1 MPSHLKGQVIR
12 ATFSLNLSRKIV
24 ALQART
30 QLVTQQISVVQ
41 VAAHVRKSRVVIGQ
55 RCVLC
60 QQNKIADALA
70 FLRKRGTA
78 PLVKDYQ
85 WTKKVKTTQKKPKGL
100 HNRVGCFAGREGL
113 YH

>member
-1 MPSHLKGQVIR
+1 M
-12 ATFSLNLSRKIV
+12 A
-24 ALQART
+24 
-30 QLVTQQISVVQ
+30 Q
-41 VAAHVRKSRVVIGQ
+41 VAAHFRKSRVVIGQ

-60 QQNKIADALA
+60 QQNKIAHALA
-70 FLRKRGTA
+70 FLRKRGTG

-100 HNRVGCFAGREGL
+100 HNIMGCFAGREGL

>member
-30 QLVTQQISVVQ
+30 QLVTQQISMVQ
-41 VAAHVRKSRVVIGQ
+41 VAAHFRKSRVVIGQ

-78 PLVKDYQ
+78 SLVKDYQ

-100 HNRVGCFAGREGL
+100 HNRVDCFAGRERL

>member
-1 MPSHLKGQVIR
+1 M
-12 ATFSLNLSRKIV
+12 
-24 ALQART
+24 
-30 QLVTQQISVVQ
+30 VQ
-41 VAAHVRKSRVVIGQ
+41 VAAHFRKSRVVIGQ

-60 QQNKIADALA
+60 QQNKIANALA

>member
-1 MPSHLKGQVIR
+1 M
-12 ATFSLNLSRKIV
+12 
-24 ALQART
+24 
-30 QLVTQQISVVQ
+30 VQ
-41 VAAHVRKSRVVIGQ
+41 VAAHFRKSRVVIGQ

-100 HNRVGCFAGREGL
+100 HNRVDCFAGRERL